1 MKLIQLLMLKILFIS
16 LSVITVDANLVKQG
30 IKNVLDVCAVE
41 DSVYYLNQFGVV
53 YKFHGG
59 KYAPMDLP
67 DKIIQIQSVGRAIYL
82 LREDGSVWKF
92 HEEKLQLL
100 EGDLPNQQMMSVG
113 NTLYLLKRSGG
124 LSQYENGVPQNL
136 VYDRNFEVMAASGHN
151 SIFLIDSWGRLFRFD
166 TYSKHIELADPTR
179 NSIQLVGGDGVLYIL
194 KQNGKVFKYEDL
206 EFHPLNF
213 SHKVRTM
220 AAAGD
225 FLYFIDEESQLHEY
239 NLVIDRITQ
248 VDVDGKPQMIRITN
262 GKLYVVEEDGD
273 VFEYIIPSKK
283 KQMQIQFH
291 QMWDTP
297 DVRMGN
303 NGFQSSDQK

>member
-1 MKLIQLLMLKILFIS
+1 MKLIKLIILKFLFTSLL
-16 LSVITVDANLVKQG
+16 VIAVDANLVKQG

-53 YKFHGG
+53 YKYHGG
-59 KYAPMDLP
+59 KYMPMDLP
-67 DKIIQIQSVGRAIYL
+67 DKIIQIQSVGNAIYL
-82 LREDGSVWKF
+82 LRDDGSVWEL
-92 HEEKLQLL
+92 HSNNLKLLD
-100 EGDLPNQQMMSVG
+100 GDLPNQQMMSVD

-124 LSQYENGVPQNL
+124 LAQYEGSVLQNL
-136 VYDRNFEVMAASGHN
+136 VYDRNFEVMAASGHR

-166 TYSKHIELADPTR
+166 AYSKHVELADPAR
-179 NSIQLVGGDGVLYIL
+179 NSIQLVGGSGVLYVL
-194 KQNGKVFKYEDL
+194 KQNGQVFKYEDL
-206 EFHPLNF
+206 EFHPLNL

-239 NLVIDRITQ
+239 NLVMDRITQ
-248 VDVDGKPQMIRITN
+248 VDVEGKPQMIRITN

-283 KQMQIQFH
+283 KQIQTQFH
-291 QMWDTP
+291 QMWNTP

-303 NGFQSSDQK
+303 NGFRNSDER